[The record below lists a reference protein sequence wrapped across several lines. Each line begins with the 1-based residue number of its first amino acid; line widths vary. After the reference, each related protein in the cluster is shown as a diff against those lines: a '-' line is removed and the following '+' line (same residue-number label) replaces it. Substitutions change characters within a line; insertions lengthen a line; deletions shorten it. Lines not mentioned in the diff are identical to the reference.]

1 MLTLPDFK
9 QKQIVFAFLSYGEKI
24 RFSNDNLIIVD
35 EDGDIKHQSTCYK
48 LFALFIVGHITITSG
63 LLQKSEK
70 FGFSIVL
77 LTHNLRI
84 YAVLGSK
91 TEGNTLL
98 RTKQYRYESL
108 EIAKRL
114 VKNKIDNQQANLKK
128 IRNKTE
134 KIKNSIE
141 DLDIYKTK
149 LIGDLQLKDLLG
161 IEGIAS
167 RIYFN
172 ALFQDFS
179 WIKRMPRAKQDITNC
194 LLDIGYTILF
204 NITEAMLNL
213 YGFDVYYGVY
223 HKQFYQRKSLACDL
237 MEPFRPLIDYRIYK
251 AYKLNQIKKEDF
263 DLIEGKYFIFGKKAQ
278 PYIQFILEVILKNKI
293 EIFSY
298 FQKYYRAFISERDI
312 SLYPYFKIDEKN

>member
-24 RFSNDNLIIVD
+24 RFSNDNLIILD
-35 EDGDIKHQSTCYK
+35 EDGNIKHQSTCYK
-48 LFALFIVGHITITSG
+48 LFALFVVGHITITSG
-63 LLQKSEK
+63 LLQRSEK

-84 YAVLGSK
+84 YTVFGSK

-98 RTKQYRYESL
+98 RTKQYKYDSL
-108 EIAKRL
+108 EIAHRL
-114 VKNKIDNQQANLKK
+114 VENKIYNQQVILKK
-128 IRNKTE
+128 IRNKNE
-134 KIKNSIE
+134 KIKNAILNLE
-141 DLDIYKTK
+141 IYKTK
-149 LIGDLQLKDLLG
+149 LLENLQLKDLLG
-161 IEGIAS
+161 VEGISS
-167 RIYFN
+167 RVYFS
-172 ALFQDFS
+172 ALFQDFN
-179 WIKRMPRAKQDITNC
+179 WKRRMPRAKQDITNC

-213 YGFDVYYGVY
+213 YGFDIYYGVY

-251 AYKLNQIKKEDF
+251 AYKLSQIKEEDF
-263 DLIEGKYFIFGKKAQ
+263 DLIQDKYFIFGKKAQ
-278 PYIQFILEVILKNKI
+278 PYIKFILEVILKNKI

-298 FQKYYRAFISERDI
+298 FQKYYRAFVAEKGIH
-312 SLYPYFKIDEKN
+312 LYPYFKIDESS

>member
-9 QKQIVFAFLSYGEKI
+9 QKQIVFVFLSYGEKLK
-24 RFSNDNLIIVD
+24 FSNDNLVILD
-35 EDGDIKHQSTCYK
+35 AEGKIKHQSTCYK
-48 LFALFIVGHITITSG
+48 LFALFVVGHIIITSG
-63 LLQKSEK
+63 LLQRAEK
-70 FGFSIVL
+70 FGFNIVL

-98 RTKQYRYESL
+98 RTKQYKYEGL
-108 EIAKRL
+108 EIAKLL
-114 VKNKIDNQQANLKK
+114 VENKICNQQAILKK

-134 KIKNSIE
+134 QIKNAILKITE
-141 DLDIYKTK
+141 YKTK
-149 LIGDLQLKDLLG
+149 LFGNLQLKDLLG
-161 IEGIAS
+161 IEGIVS

-172 ALFQDFS
+172 ALFKDFN
-179 WIKRMPRAKQDITNC
+179 WQKRMPRAKQDITNC

-223 HKQFYQRKSLACDL
+223 HRQFYQRKSLACDL

-251 AYKLNQIKKEDF
+251 AYRLSQIKNEDF
-263 DLIEGKYFIFGKKAQ
+263 EFIQNKYFIFGKKAQ
-278 PYIQFILEVILKNKI
+278 PYIQFILEIILKYKI
-293 EIFSY
+293 DIFTY
-298 FQKYYRAFISERDI
+298 FQKYYRAFISEKDFN
-312 SLYPYFKIDEKN
+312 LYPYFKLEESN